1 MIKYKNKKYFSYIKT
16 SQVIK
21 IINYYNFL
29 KQLNIIFKK
38 IEKLNF
44 IYNLFKI
51 NFIEEMIKN
60 NWFDFYE

>member
-1 MIKYKNKKYFSYIKT
+1 MIKYKNKKFFSYIKT
-16 SQVIK
+16 LQVIK